1 MAPAMIPKTPDRSKV
16 VFHAIRRLL
25 VSRVLTE
32 LKAVDLPDD
41 ITRHSPEGST
51 KDQTTV
57 KGKSGHSD
65 GGVSPP
71 LVTNSRHDDRDGL
84 EPCDASAKF

>member
-1 MAPAMIPKTPDRSKV
+1 MQFVDCLRQQSPASWQMC
-16 VFHAIRRLL
+16 
-25 VSRVLTE
+25 
-32 LKAVDLPDD
+32 LPDD

-57 KGKSGHSD
+57 KGESSHSD

-71 LVTNSRHDDRDGL
+71 FVANSRHDDRNSL
-84 EPCDASAKF
+84 EP